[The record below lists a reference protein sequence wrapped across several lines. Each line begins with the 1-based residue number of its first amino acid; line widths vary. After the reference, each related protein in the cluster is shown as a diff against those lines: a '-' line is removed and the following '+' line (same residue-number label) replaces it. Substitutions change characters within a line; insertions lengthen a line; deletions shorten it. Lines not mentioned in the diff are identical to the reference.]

1 MAVLLCAS
9 ACSEGEAALGPA
21 GSLGTAP
28 TTTSTTARIID
39 PAVIPEDLA
48 DIDEAYVQVVVDAL
62 FEVDAKA
69 TEIFVETQEVDE
81 DAVDIL
87 RGIYLPEEVERQV
100 NIWEQD
106 LALRSDEL
114 LVGVLH
120 NDVQRVID
128 VTEDCVYVEVRT
140 DYSDVT
146 TRDAPL
152 RSIYLGLT
160 PKIDG
165 DDSQQVNPTSWM
177 LFMDGLDEDE
187 SEPENPCAGR

>member
-28 TTTSTTARIID
+28 ATPSTTAREID
-39 PAVIPEDLA
+39 PAVIPDDLA

-87 RGIYLPEEVERQV
+87 GAIYVPDEVERQV
-100 NIWEQD
+100 YIWGQD
-106 LALRSDEL
+106 LTMGGDEL
-114 LVGVLH
+114 LPGVLH
-120 NDVQRVID
+120 NEVTRVVD
-128 VTEDCVYVEVRT
+128 VTENCVYVEVESG
-140 DYSDVT
+140 YSDVLS
-146 TRDAPL
+146 REVL
-152 RSIYLGLT
+152 LSFNYLGLT
-160 PKIDG
+160 PKREG
-165 DDSQQVNPTSWM
+165 DDPQGLNQTAWM
-177 LFMDGLDEDE
+177 MFMNAVEPDG
-187 SEPENPCAGR
+187 SEPKNPCAG

>member
-1 MAVLLCAS
+1 VAVLLCAS

-28 TTTSTTARIID
+28 TTTSTTAREID
-39 PAVIPEDLA
+39 PAVIPDDLA

-69 TEIFVETQEVDE
+69 TKIFVETQEVDE

-87 RGIYLPEEVERQV
+87 RGIYVSDEVDRQIY
-100 NIWEQD
+100 IWSQD
-106 LALRSDEL
+106 LTLRGNEL
-114 LVGVLH
+114 LPGVLH
-120 NDVQRVID
+120 NDVVRVIE
-128 VTEDCVYVEVRT
+128 VSENCVYVEVES

-146 TRDAPL
+146 SREAPL
-152 RSIYLGLT
+152 KSNYLGLT

-165 DDSQQVNPTSWM
+165 DDPEGLNPTGWIM
-177 LFMDGLDEDE
+177 FMNGVEPDG
-187 SEPENPCAGR
+187 SEPKNPCAG